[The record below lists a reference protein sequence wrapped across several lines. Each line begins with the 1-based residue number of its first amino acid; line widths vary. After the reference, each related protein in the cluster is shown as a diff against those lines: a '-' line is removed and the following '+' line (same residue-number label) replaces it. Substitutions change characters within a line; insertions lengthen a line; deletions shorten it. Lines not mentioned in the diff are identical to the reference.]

1 VGRKMIA
8 RPLRLPRMTAYEQ
21 QPGPKRVVQFFAF
34 SGGHVNMQHGV
45 SKLRCQE
52 EHPRAPRY
60 HTPPAH
66 IRQGGDHTLAHCQ
79 DNHIAT
85 IAMAMA
91 AIITNAIA
99 VLTAVIYSMT
109 PCAIGT
115 AAVAALDKPTANDGE

>member
-91 AIITNAIA
+91 A
-99 VLTAVIYSMT
+99 VIYSMT